1 MLLYLNSLQQQHDKT
16 RRLKGKPASE
26 PPPPADAFADGTGG
40 EKERADTILLP
51 VLPASSYHSSVDP
64 DTGGLR

>member
-16 RRLKGKPASE
+16 RCLKGKPASE

-51 VLPASSYHSSVDP
+51 VLPASSYRSSVDP

>member
-16 RRLKGKPASE
+16 RCLEGKPASE
-26 PPPPADAFADGTGG
+26 PPPPADAFTDGTGG

-51 VLPASSYHSSVDP
+51 VLPAGSYRSSVDP